1 MLEHLLRG
9 NALTNSEKSLTAY
22 IMEHSHAVMG
32 MNIRELASAS
42 FTSTATITRFCKKIG
57 AGSFA
62 DFKMKLWA
70 DLQEREQKG
79 PVPSVD
85 IPYSENDTMEQIA
98 RKIEQISV
106 ESIHNTRKALD
117 YQVISPVISLIA
129 QASVIHCFGEG
140 DSLLSLYDFKSKM
153 MRINKRIEFETDFAA
168 QAHQAMNASSS
179 HCAVIISHS
188 GRKRNP
194 IAVAKLLKLHQ
205 VPIIVITSEPFST
218 LAEMATWRIFTGA
231 AEKERL
237 MDKLTT
243 YSSQVAVHYILD
255 CLFSFVY
262 ALNYRENRDYTLYN
276 EKIIEDIC
284 RTFYDENKG

>member
-1 MLEHLLRG
+1 MLEHLMKG
-9 NALTNSEKSLTAY
+9 SMLTNSEKSLAAY
-22 IMEHSHAVMG
+22 IVEHSHEVMR

-57 AGSFA
+57 TGSFA

-70 DLQEREQKG
+70 DLQEREYKD

-98 RKIEQISV
+98 RKIERISID
-106 ESIHNTRKALD
+106 SIQNSRKALD
-117 YQVISPVISLIA
+117 FQILEHISTVISKAP
-129 QASVIHCFGEG
+129 VIHCFGEG
-140 DSLLSLYDFKSKM
+140 DSLLSVYDFKSKM

-168 QAHQAMNASSS
+168 QAHQAMNAASA

-194 IAVAKLLKLHQ
+194 IAIAKLLKLQQ

-218 LAEMATWRIFTGA
+218 LAEMGTWRIFTGV

-262 ALNYRENRDYTLYN
+262 ALNYRENRNYTQYN
-276 EKIIEDIC
+276 EKMIEDIC
-284 RTFYDENKG
+284 HTFYDVDEG

>member
-1 MLEHLLRG
+1 MLEQLMKGSL
-9 NALTNSEKSLTAY
+9 LTNSEKSLAAY
-22 IMEHSHAVMG
+22 ITEHSHAVMR
-32 MNIRELASAS
+32 MNIRELAGAS
-42 FTSTATITRFCKKIG
+42 FTSTATITRFCKKTG
-57 AGSFA
+57 AESFA

-70 DLQEREQKG
+70 DLQERGSQD

-85 IPYSENDTMEQIA
+85 IPYSENDSIEQIA

-106 ESIHNTRKALD
+106 ETIHNTRKAMNFPILE
-117 YQVISPVISLIA
+117 YIAEAIS
-129 QASVIHCFGEG
+129 QAPVIHCFGEG

-168 QAHQAMNASSS
+168 QAHQAMNADPA

-194 IAVAKLLKLHQ
+194 IAIAKLLKLNQ
-205 VPIIVITSEPFST
+205 VPFTVITSEPLSV
-218 LAEMATWRIFTGA
+218 LAEMATWQIFTGV

-237 MDKLTT
+237 LDKLTT

-262 ALNYRENRDYTLYN
+262 ALNYRENRNYTQYN
-276 EKIIEDIC
+276 EKMIEDIC
-284 RTFYDENKG
+284 RTFYDASH